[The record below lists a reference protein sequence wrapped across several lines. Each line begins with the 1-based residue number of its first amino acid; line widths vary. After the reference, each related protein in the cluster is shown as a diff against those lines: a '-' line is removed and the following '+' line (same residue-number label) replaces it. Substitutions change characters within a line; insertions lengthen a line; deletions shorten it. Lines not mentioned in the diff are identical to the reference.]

1 MMISSLRSH
10 ASFSPEDYLE
20 LERCSPIKHEYLQ
33 GRVVTMAGVSEA
45 HVLITGNVSAL
56 LVMHLRGTACIPFAT
71 DMKVR
76 LSACDAF
83 YYPDLVVSCD
93 DRDRD
98 STDDALRYPKL
109 IIEVLSKTTEAC
121 DRGEKFLDYQT
132 LETLEEYVL
141 VHPDRELVEVFVREA
156 ENLWT
161 PSVYR
166 SGEVLVLSSI
176 GWRGAVSELYVGLE
190 RLR

>member
-1 MMISSLRSH
+1 MISSLRSH
-10 ASFSPEDYLE
+10 AYFSPEDYLE

-33 GRVVTMAGVSEA
+33 SRVVAMAGASQA
-45 HVLITGNVSAL
+45 HVLIMGNLSAL

-71 DMKVR
+71 DIKVR

-109 IIEVLSKTTEAC
+109 W
-121 DRGEKFLDYQT
+121 GF
-132 LETLEEYVL
+132 
-141 VHPDRELVEVFVREA
+141 
-156 ENLWT
+156 
-161 PSVYR
+161 
-166 SGEVLVLSSI
+166 
-176 GWRGAVSELYVGLE
+176 
-190 RLR
+190 